1 MTRGIASRPKVR
13 MDPCPASG
21 RMGPEAVSWSCILER
36 SHPSACLDSG
46 LDVQVAAAVV
56 DWAFVEG

>member
-1 MTRGIASRPKVR
+1 